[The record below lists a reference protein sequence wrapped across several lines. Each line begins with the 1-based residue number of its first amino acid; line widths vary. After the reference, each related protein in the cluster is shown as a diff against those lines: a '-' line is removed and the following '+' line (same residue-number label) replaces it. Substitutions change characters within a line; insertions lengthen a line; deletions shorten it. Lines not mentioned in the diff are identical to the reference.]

1 MFIVYCLILHRRFF
15 LFFFNV
21 SLFKRISSQ
30 MSYTTIGEII
40 EHYESTPESVPESTR
55 VMYESSLIK
64 AQSGKA
70 PYMRLD
76 GE

>member
-1 MFIVYCLILHRRFF
+1 
-15 LFFFNV
+15 
-21 SLFKRISSQ
+21 

-40 EHYESTPESVPESTR
+40 EHYESTPESVPESSR